1 MLFGNWPLCSNYCA
15 VSLDISPIRNG
26 ILPMGN
32 VDDVLSSGLEQTF
45 YGKKP
50 RQTNKFPIFAKL
62 WWNFFNTF
70 KCLPMSSDTFVMK
83 IGLNDKWGEVMACCT
98 KIFFKRINLTSN
110 IVTYYFLLRILTW
123 ISFISFQH
131 KERIMYSDFFIVKET
146 FLRVSND
153 WT

>member
-1 MLFGNWPLCSNYCA
+1 MLFRNWPLRSNCCG

-62 WWNFFNTF
+62 
-70 KCLPMSSDTFVMK
+70 
-83 IGLNDKWGEVMACCT
+83 
-98 KIFFKRINLTSN
+98 
-110 IVTYYFLLRILTW
+110 
-123 ISFISFQH
+123 
-131 KERIMYSDFFIVKET
+131 
-146 FLRVSND
+146 
-153 WT
+153 

>member
-1 MLFGNWPLCSNYCA
+1 
-15 VSLDISPIRNG
+15 
-26 ILPMGN
+26 
-32 VDDVLSSGLEQTF
+32 
-45 YGKKP
+45 
-50 RQTNKFPIFAKL
+50 
-62 WWNFFNTF
+62 
-70 KCLPMSSDTFVMK
+70 MSSDTFVMK

-153 WT
+153 